1 MYEPVIGLEIHVQAK
16 TKSKMFCSCAAEYFG
31 SEPNTNVCPVCLG
44 LPGALPVPNKAAVDQ
59 TLRIA
64 LALNCEINKYSKF
77 DRKNYFY
84 PDLPKGYQISQYDLP
99 FGKDGSLEIETGEGK
114 RQIRIRRVHLEE
126 DTGKSVHEGE
136 YTYLDYNKSGMPL
149 MEIVTEPD
157 FNTLSEVTAF
167 AKLLRQ
173 TVIYTGVSNA
183 EMQKGQMR
191 FELNISLRTN
201 EPEGELP
208 PYRVEVKNIGS
219 ISVLEKV
226 IEYEMARQK
235 EILEA
240 GGKLSNETR
249 GLKDMTGETVSQR
262 VKEGENDYRYFPE
275 PDIPPVVIDDAW
287 LNEIKT
293 SLPELPWTRTER
305 YLSLGIAKD
314 QAEILVDQQEKGDW
328 IDSAIKYFGEQ
339 EDIQDVNKTSE
350 YIAEMCKWVIG
361 EISGLAEKKGISFSD
376 QPVTAEDLY
385 ILVNHFKRAHISS
398 SSFKTTIAKIFEG
411 EGSASEIIERDD
423 LMVVSDPAIHEA
435 WAKQVSSE
443 NPQLVESLSKNP
455 NAIRALIGKGMA
467 LSKGKADPQ
476 ILEYKL
482 MELHKDKL
490 PASA

>member
-16 TKSKMFCSCAAEYFG
+16 TKSKMFCSCAADYFG

-59 TLRIA
+59 TLKIA

-99 FGKDGSLEIETGEGK
+99 FGKEGSLEIEAGEGK
-114 RQIRIRRVHLEE
+114 REIRIRRVHLEE

-201 EPEGELP
+201 EPAGELP

-287 LNEIKT
+287 LNEIKHG
-293 SLPELPWTRTER
+293 LPELPWTRTER

-314 QAEILVDQQEKGDW
+314 QAEVLVDQQEKGDW
-328 IDSAIKYFGEQ
+328 MDSLIGDLGEQ
-339 EDIQDVNKTSE
+339 KTLIPE
-350 YIAEMCKWVIG
+350 ATKWLVG
-361 EISGLAEKKGISFSD
+361 EISGLLEKNGRDFAASPVSKQDLVYLVSAQQKGEISGS
-376 QPVTAEDLY
+376 V
-385 ILVNHFKRAHISS
+385 I
-398 SSFKTTIAKIFEG
+398 KTVIAKLFEAENVQPG
-411 EGSASEIIERDD
+411 AAAEIVKSEGLAQVND
-423 LMVVSDPAIHEA
+423 EA
-435 WAKQVSSE
+435 QIKAWVDQVISE
-443 NPQLVESLSKNP
+443 NPQVVASIAKNP
-455 NAIRALIGKGMA
+455 NASRALIGKVMA
-467 LSKGKADPQ
+467 ASRGRANPQ
-476 ILEYKL
+476 VVEKL
-482 MELHKDKL
+482 VNQAIGL
-490 PASA
+490 

>member
-16 TKSKMFCSCAAEYFG
+16 TKSKMFCSCAADYFG
-31 SEPNTNVCPVCLG
+31 DEPNSHVCPVCLG

-59 TLRIA
+59 TLKIA
-64 LALNCEINKYSKF
+64 TALNCEINQYSKF

-99 FGKDGSLEIETGEGK
+99 FGKNGYLEIETPDADGNLSK

-136 YTYLDYNKSGMPL
+136 YTYLDFNKSGMPL

-157 FNTLSEVTAF
+157 FDTLAEVTAF

-173 TVIYTGVSNA
+173 TVIYTGVSDA

-226 IEYEMARQK
+226 IEYEMKRQR
-235 EILEA
+235 EILEE

-287 LNEIKT
+287 LASIKAAM
-293 SLPELPWTRTER
+293 PELPWTRTAR

-314 QAEILVDQQEKGDW
+314 QAEILVDQQEKGNWVDNL
-328 IDSAIKYFGEQ
+328 
-339 EDIQDVNKTSE
+339 VSE
-350 YIAEMCKWVIG
+350 LKDQPTLIPEATKWLVG
-361 EISGLAEKKGISFSD
+361 EISGLLEKNGRDFAASPVSSADLIYLVSAQQKGELSGSAI
-376 QPVTAEDLY
+376 
-385 ILVNHFKRAHISS
+385 
-398 SSFKTTIAKIFEG
+398 KTVIAKMFDAELGKSGAAAEIVQAEG
-411 EGSASEIIERDD
+411 LAQVND
-423 LMVVSDPAIHEA
+423 EA
-435 WAKQVSSE
+435 QIKVWVDQVIAE
-443 NPQLVESLSKNP
+443 NPQVIASLAKNP
-455 NAIRALIGKGMA
+455 NAAKSLIGKVMG
-467 LSKGKADPQ
+467 LSRGRANPQ
-476 ILEYKL
+476 VVEKL
-482 MELHKDKL
+482 VNEGV
-490 PASA
+490 AS